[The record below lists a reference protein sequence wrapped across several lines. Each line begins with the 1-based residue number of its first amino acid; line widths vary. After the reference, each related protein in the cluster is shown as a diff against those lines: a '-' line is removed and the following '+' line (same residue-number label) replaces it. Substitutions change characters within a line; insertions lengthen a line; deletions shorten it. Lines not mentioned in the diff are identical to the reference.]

1 MPSSLEQLRQWS
13 VVVADTGDFEQI
25 QQFHPQ
31 DATTNPTLILRAS
44 QQEAYREFC
53 RSVTRDAQNIKEAVR
68 QLLVHFGLEI
78 LKLIPGRVSIEVDA
92 RLSFDTNGMI
102 DDAKQL
108 MTYFSQHGIDRGRI
122 LIKIAATWEGILAA
136 QALEKEGIH
145 TNLTLVFSLAQAMV
159 CGRAKVRL
167 ISPFVGRILD
177 WHQQHSD
184 AVYYSESDPGV
195 LSVCQIFDHY
205 KKQGCETQI
214 MAASF
219 RNVGEI
225 LALAGCDLLT
235 ISPKFLMELQRSD
248 AVVPCRLSALDS
260 PLKCSDPLEWSESE
274 FRLQIV
280 NDAMACEKLY
290 EGIRQFCRDTEALE
304 ELIQRDHGDRGF

>member
-1 MPSSLEQLRQWS
+1 MPSSLEQLKQWS

-25 QQFHPQ
+25 QQFRPQ
-31 DATTNPTLILRAS
+31 DATTNPTLILKAS
-44 QQEAYREFC
+44 QQEIYREFC
-53 RSVTRDAQNIKEAVR
+53 RSVTQGALNIREAVQ
-68 QLLVHFGLEI
+68 QLLLHFGLEI

-108 MTYFSQHGIDRGRI
+108 ITYFSQHGIDRERI

-136 QALEKEGIH
+136 QALEKEGIS
-145 TNLTLVFSLAQAMV
+145 TNLTLVFSLAQAMI

-184 AVYYSESDPGV
+184 VVYDSESDPGV
-195 LSVCQIFDHY
+195 LSVRQIFDHY
-205 KKQGCETQI
+205 KKQGYGTQI

-235 ISPKFLMELQRSD
+235 ISPKFLLELQKSD
-248 AVVPCRLSALDS
+248 ATVSRRLSVPDR
-260 PLKCSDPLEWSESE
+260 PLESSDPLEWKESE
-274 FRLQIV
+274 FRLWIV

-290 EGIRQFCRDTEALE
+290 EGIRQFCRDAEALE
-304 ELIQRDHGDRGF
+304 ELIQRGF